1 MTHILPTKEQ
11 VLKKLEDPVTLT
23 VDANEAAV
31 LLGISR
37 PHCYQTIAET
47 GSLGGLPVIKIGHR
61 IKIPAAPL
69 RLLLGLM

>member
-1 MTHILPTKEQ
+1 MAHTPPIYAEA
-11 VLKKLEDPVTLT
+11 LKRLEDPTTLT
-23 VDANEAAV
+23 IDAPEAAL
-31 LLGISR
+31 LLGVSI

-47 GSLGGLPVIKIGHR
+47 GSLAGLPVIRVGHR